1 MPPIEEAT
9 MKRKLQSMHFDSR
22 ATAARPSVDSSDEA
36 FDVDA
41 DPYGPVEPDEESWF
55 APVSRGGHAGA
66 RDERE
71 VRAFVEHLVGG

>member
-1 MPPIEEAT
+1 

-22 ATAARPSVDSSDEA
+22 ATAASLHTAARPSVDSSDEA